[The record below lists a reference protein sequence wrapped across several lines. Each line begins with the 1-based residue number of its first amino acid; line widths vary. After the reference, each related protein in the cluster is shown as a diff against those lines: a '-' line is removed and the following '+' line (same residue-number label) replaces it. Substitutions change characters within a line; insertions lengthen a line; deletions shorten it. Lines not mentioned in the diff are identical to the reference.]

1 MGVPKIQK
9 VGHVT
14 PSQPVNR
21 GRRWLHISSPR
32 PRFVYS
38 LYNFHGATMTIKGS
52 SLQVSI
58 PIVKAFLT
66 QNFCPVQKFT
76 PNCCFLF
83 LGEWDRNIKFCF
95 ETRKKHI
102 LRETTSF
109 DVLTVKIGAGVL
121 AVGWRKN
128 QTSRSAIADK
138 PRRGVG
144 KLWQKCKWEKHAS
157 NIAVLYGAEYISK
170 CWNV

>member
-1 MGVPKIQK
+1 MPLVINVLAKFEVSSSNLSRDIEGSQNFKSRSRNPFPTPFDPILHFLLVPLWSICIPNLKFLATTVPEIWGVPKIQK

-83 LGEWDRNIKFCF
+83 LGNGIEI
-95 ETRKKHI
+95 
-102 LRETTSF
+102 
-109 DVLTVKIGAGVL
+109 
-121 AVGWRKN
+121 
-128 QTSRSAIADK
+128 
-138 PRRGVG
+138 
-144 KLWQKCKWEKHAS
+144 
-157 NIAVLYGAEYISK
+157 
-170 CWNV
+170 